1 MKHFVNQSG
10 NYLGAFN
17 EGNPLIPADAIEVP
31 TQPVDGRDK
40 WINGAWV
47 PHISVPKVVSRF
59 QARVALFLAGLLD
72 DVEAMMAAPETPALA
87 KLAWADAQEFERA
100 SPTIAAMAGQIGL
113 TDAQLDELF
122 ITAAGIKA

>member
-1 MKHFVNQSG
+1 MALYKDSNNVIHDDMGGAALSLPAWPAGCVQITEEEAVALTPSPSATIPQS
-10 NYLGAFN
+10 
-17 EGNPLIPADAIEVP
+17 
-31 TQPVDGRDK
+31 
-40 WINGAWV
+40 
-47 PHISVPKVVSRF
+47 VSRF
-59 QARVALFLAGLLD
+59 QARAALHLAGLLD
-72 DVEAMMAAPETPALA
+72 EVEAMMAAQEAPALA